1 MVPGFPPLSHGFG
14 LGGDSFKG
22 VHFPAGIE
30 EDSLIRSEKEEKL
43 LVEPVRFLF
52 IRREDHQGTLRP
64 VADAGKKVCG
74 GGAFQAVNREKAFP
88 SFQKRKQGIEQM
100 MRINLPTHGNFPFR
114 ARFKVNRD
122 SVRRISYPAGNP
134 GKRRLNSS
142 LR

>member
-1 MVPGFPPLSHGFG
+1 MMPGFPPLPHGFG
-14 LGGDSFKG
+14 LGGDSLKG

-43 LVEPVRFLF
+43 LVESVRFLF

-64 VADAGKKVCG
+64 VEDAGKKECG
-74 GGAFQAVNREKAFP
+74 GGAFQAVNGEKPFP
-88 SFQKRKQGIEQM
+88 SFQEWKQGIEQM
-100 MRINLPTHGNFPFR
+100 VRINLPRHANFPFR
-114 ARFKVNRD
+114 VRFTGNRD
-122 SVRRISYPAGNP
+122 SVRMISYPAGNP